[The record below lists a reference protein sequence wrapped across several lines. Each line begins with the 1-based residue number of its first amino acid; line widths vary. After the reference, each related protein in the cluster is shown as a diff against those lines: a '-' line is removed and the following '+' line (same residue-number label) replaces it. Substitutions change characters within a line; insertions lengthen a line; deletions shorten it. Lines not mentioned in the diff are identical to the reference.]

1 MSEPFLDEQSWCSV
15 MVNITGY
22 CGLAC
27 LCFRVVQSFSCY
39 RLLLLTHNLSFG
51 FISYF
56 KDYLTSVG
64 GPPMQRPGP
73 PGPPPPGPPGPPG
86 PPIGQPP
93 GPPGPPIGPPGGGP
107 PGKNS

>member
-1 MSEPFLDEQSWCSV
+1 MPEPFGEDNEQYWFSKV
-15 MVNITGY
+15 VNIIED
-22 CGLAC
+22 CGLC
-27 LCFRVVQSFSCY
+27 CIVECFSCY
-39 RLLLLTHNLSFG
+39 CLILLTHNLSFG